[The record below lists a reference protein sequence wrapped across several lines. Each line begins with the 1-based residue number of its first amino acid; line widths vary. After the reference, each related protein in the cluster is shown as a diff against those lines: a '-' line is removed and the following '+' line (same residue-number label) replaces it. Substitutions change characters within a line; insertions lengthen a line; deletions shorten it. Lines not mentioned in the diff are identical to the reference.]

1 MVTHIQGPD
10 HFLCHGQGLQ
20 LVYVTPATV
29 VPQKG
34 NRPTSDGRLG
44 RPLDR
49 IRTTGAHDFMFSCLA
64 GWVVV
69 VCKTYVTLTL
79 LDVS

>member
-10 HFLCHGQGLQ
+10 HFRCHGQGLQ

-49 IRTTGAHDFMFSCLA
+49 IRTTGAHDF
-64 GWVVV
+64 
-69 VCKTYVTLTL
+69 YVL
-79 LDVS
+79 LPCRLGCGGLQDICDPNAS